1 MPVYENNKY
10 ELLVKQQSTDQI
22 SWTDVVPL
30 ETAVGELIERNSPD
44 CQYQPTYT
52 YMLATGTDVPV
63 LVEAFSNGLQTRLT
77 GKAVLD
83 GKEMSIEQADEA
95 LGSSAVT
102 AYFNSESTRLNGVI
116 PSTSITPGVTATTG
130 TVVTGTATAATADTS
145 FTTDYS
151 SYFLEQ
157 KWVKYQGMGDVW
169 LPTYPRQTRKSPYM
183 KELNDPNCGYVPQE
197 VIYYRW
203 VQSGYTC
210 LTEAVTAET
219 QYRWADT
226 SEYVCS
232 GNVKYRLQIYQASED
247 SGATWYNVSPAQYQR
262 GSILEQP
269 SSDCLMNVKTIVQ
282 IPSTST
288 TYTLADNHY
297 GALQNAWADSVQ
309 PLDIG
314 SNTVRYKFARTGMHS
329 VDYLMQSTLLPQ
341 EMFKGNQRLREVTV
355 PANISQIGMC
365 AFSGCSYLS
374 AVTLENVDAIDTSAF
389 AKCTRLTSITLP
401 PSLSIIGDLAFSGCS
416 ALTTVYLTCD
426 LPPTLGEDVF
436 DGCTNL
442 RHIYVSDVLY
452 TTIIYS
458 PEWEP
463 YYSLISVGEP

>member
-1 MPVYENNKY
+1 MGVELNKY
-10 ELLVKQQSTDQI
+10 EILVRQQSTDQVN
-22 SWTDVVPL
+22 WVDVVPL
-30 ETAVGELIERNSPD
+30 ETALGALIERNSPD

-83 GKEMSIEQADEA
+83 GKEMTVSEADEI

-102 AYFNSESTRLNGVI
+102 AYFNAESTRLNGHQPI
-116 PSTSITPGVTATTG
+116 TSVTPDITATTG
-130 TVVTGTATAATADTS
+130 TVVTATASATTAETS
-145 FTTDYS
+145 FTTDFS

-157 KWVKYQGMGDVW
+157 KFVRYEGMGNDVW
-169 LPTYPRQTRKSPYM
+169 LPVYPRQTRKSPYKKM
-183 KELNDPNCGYVPQE
+183 ENDPACGYIEPE
-197 VIYYRW
+197 TIYYRW
-203 VQSGYTC
+203 VTTSGYSC
-210 LTEAVTAET
+210 VTESVEVET
-219 QYRWADT
+219 QYRWSDT

-247 SGATWYNVSPAQYQR
+247 SGNTWYDVEPYQYQR
-262 GSILEQP
+262 GSVLENP
-269 SSDCLMNVKTIVQ
+269 SSDCLMNIKTMVQ

-297 GALQNAWADSVQ
+297 NGIQSAWADSLT

-314 SNTVRYKFARTGMHS
+314 NLVRYKFARTGLHS
-329 VDYLMQSTLLPQ
+329 VDYLMTSTLLQ
-341 EMFKGNQRLREVTV
+341 SEIFQGNQRLREVTV
-355 PANISQIGMC
+355 PANISQIGMR

-374 AVTLENVDAIDTSAF
+374 AVTMENVDAIDEEAF
-389 AKCTRLTSITLP
+389 ARCTRLTSIVLP
-401 PSLSIIGDLAFSGCS
+401 PSLSYIGDYAFSGCS

-426 LPPTLGEDVF
+426 LPPTLGEHPF

-452 TTIIYS
+452 TYIIYD
-458 PEWEP
+458 PEWQP
-463 YYSLISVGEP
+463 YVSLISVREP